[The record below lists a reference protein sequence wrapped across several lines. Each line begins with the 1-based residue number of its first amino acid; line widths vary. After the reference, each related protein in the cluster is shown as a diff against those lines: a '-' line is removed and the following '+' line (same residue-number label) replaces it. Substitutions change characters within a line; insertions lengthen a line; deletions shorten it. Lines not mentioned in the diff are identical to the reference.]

1 MAGPVPELNNRQRAF
16 VEAYSL
22 KPNATAAAIAAGY
35 SSKSARQQG
44 SCLMAHPSVIGA
56 LQARRKQTLARLEVT
71 EELVLQELAAVAF
84 SNLDDFLQWDN
95 EAGGLVVKASAV
107 IPRHLLAALESI
119 EDQTLTSRNK
129 DGSREYERHKQK
141 VKLYPKLPALQL
153 LAEYL
158 GLTDSMAPKVVV
170 YLKTGITREAPPAVT
185 VTPEAEPLAEPV
197 DLEPSA

>member
-1 MAGPVPELNNRQRAF
+1 
-16 VEAYSL
+16 
-22 KPNATAAAIAAGY
+22 
-35 SSKSARQQG
+35 
-44 SCLMAHPSVIGA
+44 MAHPSVIAA
-56 LQARRKQTLARLEVT
+56 LQARRRQSLKRLEVT
-71 EELVLQELAAVAF
+71 EDLVLQELAAVAF
-84 SNLDDFLQWDN
+84 SNLDDFLEWSE
-95 EAGGLVVKASAV
+95 EAGGLVVKPSAE

-170 YLKTGITREAPPAVT
+170 YLKTGITREPAPPVT
-185 VTPEAEPLAEPV
+185 ITPEAEPLAEPAEV
-197 DLEPSA
+197 EPSP